1 MQNGKNVTQQ
11 FMQSELVYLPS
22 NTIGRVAFPYLN
34 QPNYLQPFIFVK
46 FVNPPRNVELL
57 VNCVFYL
64 DTNSN
69 AVNQSLS
76 ETLLS
81 SPGFASSSGDW
92 LANAAFELL
101 VTQ

>member
-1 MQNGKNVTQQ
+1 MQNGTTVTEQ

-22 NTIGRVAFPYLN
+22 STIGRAAFPYLN
-34 QPNYLQPFIFVK
+34 QPNYLQPFVFVK

-69 AVNQSLS
+69 ALNQSLS
-76 ETLLS
+76 ERLVTD
-81 SPGFASSSGDW
+81 PGFASSSGDW
-92 LANAAFELL
+92 FANTAFELL